1 LKANSSIR
9 LICLPY
15 AGGNSALFRSWQEAL
30 PPHVHVNPVELPG
43 HGYRIREPLLDSMPD
58 VVETLA
64 ANVVPLLDRPFAIFG
79 YSLGALIGFELSR
92 HLRRYHD
99 RIPDRLFV
107 AACRAPSLPDP
118 RPPLHNLPGHRLREE
133 LRRLGGTP
141 KEVLK
146 HDELMQLMLPM
157 LRADFAVLETYEYAP
172 DAPLSC
178 PIIAL
183 GGTEDPEAPP
193 ATMEAWSRETTA
205 GSALHRLPGGHF
217 FIQSARDALL
227 RIVASELTLSA

>member
-1 LKANSSIR
+1 MNTNTSIR

-30 PPHVHVNPVELPG
+30 PPHVQVTPVELPG
-43 HGYRIREPLLDSMPD
+43 HGYRYREPLLYSMPD

-64 ANVVPLLDRPFAIFG
+64 ANVVPLLDRSFAIFG

-99 RIPDRLFV
+99 RIPERLFV
-107 AACRAPSLPDP
+107 AACRPPFLPDS
-118 RPPLHNLPGHRLREE
+118 RPPLHNLPEHQFRQE

-141 KEVLK
+141 KEVLER
-146 HDELMQLMLPM
+146 DELMRLMLPM
-157 LRADFAVLETYEYAP
+157 LRADFAVLETYEYQP
-172 DAPLSC
+172 DGPLSC

-183 GGTEDPEAPP
+183 AGTEDAEAPP
-193 ATMEAWSRETTA
+193 ETIAAWSRETA
-205 GSALHRLPGGHF
+205 ARSALHLLPGGHF
-217 FIQSARDALL
+217 FIQSARVALL
-227 RIVASELTLSA
+227 RIVASELI